1 MGIWKEI
8 KYALNST
15 LGTKYFMPLNEMVN
29 RELVASNNRYF
40 STNENYTNS
49 YKVPNGTIIKEEY
62 NYKKS
67 ILVRCNGTC
76 YIKFIGEFPVRES
89 TGGSNWKYFGN
100 YYFFVTVAHKDGTTT
115 EYSTSFIAVDYGDK
129 FDAVETDAIS
139 INLKQGD
146 TISFRIKYDF
156 KNYDYY
162 PTYDFKIES
171 AINLYA
177 KEVPFSLLKVEE

>member
-29 RELVASNNRYF
+29 RELVASNNIYF

-49 YKVPNGTIIKEEY
+49 YKVPVETKIEEEY

-76 YIKFIGEFPVRES
+76 YINFIGKFPIRKGEI
-89 TGGSNWKYFGN
+89 NNRQYLGN
-100 YYFFVTVAHKDGTTT
+100 YHFFVTVAHKDGTTT
-115 EYSTSFIAVDYGDK
+115 EYSTSFIAIDYTED

-156 KNYDYY
+156 ENYNSYS
-162 PTYDFKIES
+162 TFDFKIES
-171 AINLYA
+171 AIYLYA

>member
-8 KYALNST
+8 RYALNST

-49 YKVPNGTIIKEEY
+49 YKVPVETKIEEEY
-62 NYKKS
+62 NYEKS

-76 YIKFIGEFPVRES
+76 YIKFIGEFPVRKGA
-89 TGGSNWKYFGN
+89 TGNRDYLGN

-115 EYSTSFIAVDYGDK
+115 EYSTSFIAVDYQED

-146 TISFRIKYDF
+146 TISFKIK
-156 KNYDYY
+156 
-162 PTYDFKIES
+162 
-171 AINLYA
+171 
-177 KEVPFSLLKVEE
+177 